1 MMTEETSIQH
11 KSKPPE
17 EQQKILVKSIDLCTK
32 GLVDK
37 IKSPVQGIDVSRN
50 ILFQY
55 FIFILTFEFLLT

>member
-1 MMTEETSIQH
+1 MMTEETSIKH

-17 EQQKILVKSIDLCTK
+17 EQHSIDLCTK

-55 FIFILTFEFLLT
+55 FIFILTFEFLLI